1 LKEVEMDNVV
11 RDPDHGLKLRKSLR
25 DRLELQTAAV
35 ARGERGE
42 SFADVVRRLRII
54 DEDAP

>member
-1 LKEVEMDNVV
+1 MDNVV

-35 ARGERGE
+35 ACGERGE
-42 SFADVVRRLRII
+42 SFVDVVRRLRII
-54 DEDAP
+54 DQDTP